1 MPDPGAQVDFT
12 KAMSRVPPDQQAAVA
27 RMAAD
32 PESWQAMMNLIL
44 LQQVLLRDEV
54 ADA

>member
-1 MPDPGAQVDFT
+1 MEEGPPDPERAPT
-12 KAMSRVPPDQQAAVA
+12 PTLTAVA